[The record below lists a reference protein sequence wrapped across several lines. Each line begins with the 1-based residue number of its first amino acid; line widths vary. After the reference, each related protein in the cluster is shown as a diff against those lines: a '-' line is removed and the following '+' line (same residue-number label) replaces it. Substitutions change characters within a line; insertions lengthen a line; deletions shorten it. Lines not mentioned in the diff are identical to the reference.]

1 MANELSVGLRDI
13 PQTKAAGG
21 LSSAGGLRTAVQARV
36 QAGGRLLFMDNL
48 RVFLTILVVLHH
60 LAITYGASGSWS
72 YLERP
77 TTELAGALL
86 SLFTLL
92 NHFYFMGLFFLIA
105 GYFVPGALDRK
116 GPRQFLKDRLVR
128 LGIPLVVY
136 GFLISPFVLY
146 VKGTQEGWWA
156 GSLSQFV
163 MMYWRELWFSP
174 GPLWFVEALLIFSLA
189 YVLGKSVLNQVRAR
203 WFSRAT
209 LADQRPLTHAKI
221 LTLILFLAPISFAVR
236 IFFPLDTEWGHFQ
249 LSMFPQYIFLFAA
262 GILAYRHDWLP
273 EFPRGVRRTWS
284 VIALLAMLSL
294 PLFSVFSGA
303 LENPVPFQ
311 GGVTWQS
318 LVTALLEAV
327 YCVSMSIL
335 LLGVFRMRL
344 DRQGQLGQLLSRNAY
359 TVYIIHS
366 AVLVGLA
373 YSLRDVAIDPL
384 LKYALVAPA
393 AVTLC
398 FLVSQFLVRRIPLAE
413 RVV

>member
-1 MANELSVGLRDI
+1 MANELSVGLHELPRV
-13 PQTKAAGG
+13 
-21 LSSAGGLRTAVQARV
+21 STAVQTRV
-36 QAGGRLLFMDNL
+36 QASGRLLFMDNL

-60 LAITYGASGSWS
+60 LAITYGASGSWF

-128 LGIPLVVY
+128 LGIPLVLY
-136 GFLISPFVLY
+136 SFLISPFVLF
-146 VKGTQEGWWA
+146 VKGTQEGWWV

-189 YVLGKSVLNQVRAR
+189 YVLGKAILNRIQTH
-203 WFSRAT
+203 WGSRAS
-209 LADQRPLTHAKI
+209 LAVQRPLTHARI
-221 LTLILFLAPISFAVR
+221 LTLILFIAPLSFAVR

-249 LSMFPQYIFLFAA
+249 LSMFPQYIFLFTA

-273 EFPRGVRRTWS
+273 ELPRGVRRIWS
-284 VIALLAMLSL
+284 VIALLVIVGL

-303 LENPVPFQ
+303 LENPAPFQ

-318 LVTALLEAV
+318 LVTVLLEAI
-327 YCVSMSIL
+327 YCVAMPIL
-335 LLGVFRMRL
+335 LLGVFRLRL
-344 DRQGQLGQLLSRNAY
+344 DRQGRLGKILSRNAY
-359 TVYIIHS
+359 TVYIIHP

-373 YSLRDVAIDPL
+373 YALQEVAIDPL

-398 FLVSQFLVRRIPLAE
+398 FLASQFLVRRIPLAE